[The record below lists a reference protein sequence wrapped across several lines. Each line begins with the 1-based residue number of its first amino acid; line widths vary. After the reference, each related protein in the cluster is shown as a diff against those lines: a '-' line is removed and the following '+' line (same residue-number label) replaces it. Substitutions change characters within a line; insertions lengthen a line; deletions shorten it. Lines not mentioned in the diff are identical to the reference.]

1 MGYMTLREEF
11 ARARDNGT
19 ALAHFNVSDST
30 QFNAIL
36 RAAARAEEPVV
47 IGVSEGEGDFIG
59 MPVIAGMVQAARDQG
74 ARVYVNADHSYSL
87 ERAKRA
93 VDLGFDSVI
102 IDGAKLPF
110 DENVALT
117 RAVAAYAKGA
127 DREVLVEGELGYI
140 GTSSKVHESLPEGV
154 AITESTMTSPEE
166 LSRFIAE
173 TQVDLIAP
181 AVGNVHGIIVSGEPR
196 LSIDRIAALASASS
210 VPLVLHGGSGT
221 LDEDFVAAIRAGIR
235 MVHINTEIRLAYRK
249 GLEAGLA
256 SDPQEVA
263 PYRFL
268 AEGAHSVEELAYRR
282 IMLFS
287 NRVAA

>member
-1 MGYMTLREEF
+1 MTLREEF

-19 ALAHFNVSDST
+19 ALAHFNVSDSN

-36 RAAARAEEPVV
+36 RAASRAQEPVV

-59 MPVIAGMVQAARDQG
+59 MPIIAGMIQGAREAG
-74 ARVYVNADHSYSL
+74 ARVYLNADHSYSA

-102 IDGAKLPF
+102 VDGAKLSF
-110 DENVALT
+110 EENVAMT
-117 RAVAAYAKGA
+117 RAIAAYAKGA

-140 GTSSKVHESLPEGV
+140 GTSSKVHDTLPEGV
-154 AITESTMTSPEE
+154 AITEEKMTSPEE

-181 AVGNVHGIIVSGEPR
+181 AVGNVHGIVASGEPR
-196 LSIDRIAALASASS
+196 LSIERITALASASS

-221 LDEDFVAAIRAGIR
+221 LDEDFLAAIRAGIR
-235 MVHINTEIRLAYRK
+235 MVHINTELRLAYRK

-256 SDPQEVA
+256 ADPKEVA

-268 AEGAHSVEELAYRR
+268 AEGAREVEELAYRR

-287 NRVAA
+287 NRVVA

>member
-1 MGYMTLREEF
+1 MTLREEF

-19 ALAHFNVSDST
+19 ALAHFNVSDSN

-36 RAAARAEEPVV
+36 RAASRAQEPVV

-59 MPVIAGMVQAARDQG
+59 MPIIAGMIQGAREAG
-74 ARVYVNADHSYSL
+74 ARVYLNADHSYSP

-102 IDGAKLPF
+102 VDGAKLSF
-110 DENVALT
+110 EENVAMT
-117 RAVAAYAKGA
+117 RAIAAYAKGA

-140 GTSSKVHESLPEGV
+140 GTSSKVHDTLPEGV
-154 AITESTMTSPEE
+154 AITEEKMTSPEE

-181 AVGNVHGIIVSGEPR
+181 AVGNVHGIVASGEPR
-196 LSIDRIAALASASS
+196 LSIERITALASASS

-221 LDEDFVAAIRAGIR
+221 LDEDFLAAIRAGIR
-235 MVHINTEIRLAYRK
+235 MVHINTELRLAYRK

-256 SDPQEVA
+256 ADPKEVA

-268 AEGAHSVEELAYRR
+268 AEGAREVEELAYRR

-287 NRVAA
+287 NRVVA

>member
-1 MGYMTLREEF
+1 MTLREEF

-19 ALAHFNVSDST
+19 ALAHFNVSDSN

-36 RAAARAEEPVV
+36 RAASRAEEPVV
-47 IGVSEGEGDFIG
+47 IGISEGEGDFIG
-59 MPVIAGMVQAARDQG
+59 MPVIAGMVRGARDQG
-74 ARVYVNADHSYSL
+74 ARVYLNADHSYSP

-102 IDGAKLPF
+102 VDGAKLSF
-110 DENVALT
+110 EENVAMT
-117 RAVAAYAKGA
+117 RAIAAYAKGA
-127 DREVLVEGELGYI
+127 EREVLVEGELGYI

-154 AITESTMTSPEE
+154 AITEEKMTSPEE
-166 LSRFIAE
+166 LSRFVAE

-181 AVGNVHGIIVSGEPR
+181 AVGNVHGIVATGEPR
-196 LSIDRIAALASASS
+196 LSIERIVALASASS

-221 LDEDFVAAIRAGIR
+221 LDEDFVAGIRAGIR
-235 MVHINTEIRLAYRK
+235 MVHINTELRLAYRR
-249 GLEAGLA
+249 GLEEGLKA
-256 SDPQEVA
+256 DLKEVA

-268 AEGAHSVEELAYRR
+268 AKGAQAVEELAYRR

>member
-1 MGYMTLREEF
+1 MTLKEEF
-11 ARARDNGT
+11 ARARDNGI
-19 ALAHFNVSDST
+19 AIAHFNVSDST

-36 RAAARAEEPVV
+36 RASSRAEEPVA
-47 IGVSEGEGDFIG
+47 IGISEGEGDFIG
-59 MPVIAGMVQAARDQG
+59 MPVLAGMVKAARDTG
-74 ARVYVNADHSYSL
+74 ARVYLNADHSYSP

-93 VDLGFDSVI
+93 IDLGFDSVI
-102 IDGAKLPF
+102 IDGAKLSF
-110 DENVALT
+110 DENVATT
-117 RAVAAYAKGA
+117 RAIAAYAKGSE
-127 DREVLVEGELGYI
+127 REVLVEGELGYI
-140 GTSSKVHESLPEGV
+140 GTSSKVHETLPEGV
-154 AITESTMTSPEE
+154 AITEATMTSPEE

-181 AVGNVHGIIVSGEPR
+181 AVGNVHGIVASGEPR
-196 LSIDRIAALASASS
+196 LSIERISALAAASS

-235 MVHINTEIRLAYRK
+235 MVHINTELRLAYRK

-256 SDPQEVA
+256 SDLKEVA

-268 AEGAHSVEELAYRR
+268 AQGAQAVEDLAYRR

-287 NRVAA
+287 NRLAPGA